1 MRSPQ
6 HFEITWE
13 SRFGAWAEDFFVL
26 FSRVPVN
33 PGGIWPLRSM
43 GNDGPLKPV
52 LGFLFSVCLHVTA
65 LVLITQLN
73 FSAGYEP
80 PHETQASDPAPI
92 YLDLEALKELK
103 ILRALPV
110 VKPAG
115 PGGQPG
121 TSENPVRVVLRAST
135 VQHPKYTVVLHPL
148 KADNKR
154 QAINQSGSPPD
165 LKIPVEQKIPDIVLA
180 EEPAP
185 AKPRVDMSLRQ
196 PLAPQTGQNH
206 PADPAPT
213 IALNE
218 AALQL
223 KIVPTVQ
230 QPKLPITALQQPLV
244 PGSVQDRPAQQAPM
258 IASNNPVVPFQMPST
273 GQQPKLP
280 IAALEHPTVPAGA
293 IGRSSD
299 AAPAIPSNDPAL
311 PFKMAQTVRQPKLP
325 VTALHQPLVPHGS
338 QSYPSGSAPAPPVA
352 VGSKTGELQLQIA
365 SGGGQQPQ
373 VPASYFGSNS
383 LQSPHAAG
391 ASAGNAGTTSA
402 GASGDSTGG
411 GVVVISVDPGT
422 FSKLSSLAQGNRY
435 GMLAIAPSQPGIGSP
450 GGNSMAG
457 TGGSGGPGNGGDE
470 RSSGVGPGHSGGGGG
485 GPEQPARAT
494 FSAVGGSGRAGG
506 VDSNKLLGAVRP
518 TTIYAVTSPTK
529 LRRAPLVV
537 STGPIGG
544 GGLDAYGAL
553 HCGKVYTIFLP
564 MPGKSWVLQYC
575 AHQGQGQEIAEDP
588 EPAKTSVVQME
599 VGLVP
604 PAADQEFDF
613 HRLAVPEKDADKMIL
628 LRGLIDRD
636 GAVSDVQVYQGVL
649 AEMDAQAA
657 LAFSNWKFRPASR
670 ANRPISVD
678 VLVGIPAKLP
688 EKLGEAPSGALGSQN
703 R

>member
-33 PGGIWPLRSM
+33 PGGIWPLRSL
-43 GNDGPLKPV
+43 GNDGSLKPV
-52 LGFLFSVCLHVTA
+52 LGFLFSICLHVAA

-73 FSAGYEP
+73 FSTGYEP

-135 VQHPKYTVVLHPL
+135 VQNPKYTVVLHPL

-165 LKIPVEQKIPDIVLA
+165 LKIPVEQKLPDIVLA
-180 EEPAP
+180 EEPAL
-185 AKPRVDMSLRQ
+185 AKPHVDMSLRQ
-196 PLAPQTGQNH
+196 PLAPQAAQNH
-206 PADPAPT
+206 AADPAPT
-213 IALNE
+213 IASNE

-223 KIVPTVQ
+223 NIVPTVQ
-230 QPKLPITALQQPLV
+230 QPKLPITALQQPVV
-244 PGSVQDRPAQQAPM
+244 PGSAQNQAAQQAPT
-258 IASNNPVVPFQMPST
+258 IASNGPAVSFQMPST
-273 GQQPKLP
+273 VQQPKLP
-280 IAALEHPTVPAGA
+280 IVALERPTVPVGA

-299 AAPAIPSNDPAL
+299 AAPAVPSNDTAL

-325 VTALHQPLVPHGS
+325 VTALHQPLAPHGS
-338 QSYPSGSAPAPPVA
+338 QSYSSSPAPTVA

-391 ASAGNAGTTSA
+391 TSAGSPGRTGE
-402 GASGDSTGG
+402 GASGDSNG

-435 GMLAIAPSQPGIGSP
+435 GILAIAPSQPGIGSP

-485 GPEQPARAT
+485 GPEQSERAT

-564 MPGKSWVLQYC
+564 MPGQSWVLQYC
-575 AHQGQGQEIAEDP
+575 AHQGQDQEVAEEP
-588 EPAKTSVVQME
+588 EPTKTSVVQME

-604 PAADQEFDF
+604 PAADQQFDF
-613 HRLAVPEKDADKMIL
+613 HRQAVPEKDADKMIL
-628 LRGLIDRD
+628 LRGLIDQD
-636 GAVSDVQVYQGVL
+636 GAVSDVQVYRGVL

-678 VLVGIPAKLP
+678 ILVGVPAKLP
-688 EKLGEAPSGALGSQN
+688 EKLSEAPSRTLGSQN
-703 R
+703 Q